1 MLMVSPNENQ
11 YKLPNSIDVK
21 NIFNYLVYLTLID
34 HNQKSHFKNWKDKKT
49 KQQHLYF
56 LFFFFSLGKGG
67 RGLGKLRTIS
77 RSNLMIYSIVDFGKL
92 LVKKRKVLLKATWI
106 HLHGVGAYSLTRVW
120 SKKGVQGGS
129 VNSWVQFPLW
139 SCGSIFR
146 GAIRERGSE
155 RQRKR

>member
-56 LFFFFSLGKGG
+56 FFFLGKGG

-106 HLHGVGAYSLTRVW
+106 HLLGVGAYSLTRVW

-146 GAIRERGSE
+146 GAIRERESE

>member
-1 MLMVSPNENQ
+1 MRISTSFLTQLMS
-11 YKLPNSIDVK
+11 KIFSIIQCILHLQTITK
-21 NIFNYLVYLTLID
+21 NHISKIE
-34 HNQKSHFKNWKDKKT
+34 KIR
-49 KQQHLYF
+49 KQNNNICI
-56 LFFFFSLGKGG
+56 FFFFLGKGG

-92 LVKKRKVLLKATWI
+92 LVKKRKVLLKATRI
-106 HLHGVGAYSLTRVW
+106 HLLGVGAYSLTRVW

-146 GAIRERGSE
+146 GAIRERESE